1 MTWAELEA
9 LIAKSAVDE
18 LSGLPEPSAKRVAK
32 RAVEDIR
39 IELSGRGVINVDQ
52 IGDCHQIGIDKEPS
66 YKYVDGERHIFV
78 SKQMYDRL
86 KDEGAI

>member
-32 RAVEDIR
+32 RAVEDLR
-39 IELSGRGVINVDQ
+39 IEVVRRGQGHGMLD
-52 IGDCHQIGIDKEPS
+52 D
-66 YKYVDGERHIFV
+66 
-78 SKQMYDRL
+78 
-86 KDEGAI
+86 DEAFLGWEKK